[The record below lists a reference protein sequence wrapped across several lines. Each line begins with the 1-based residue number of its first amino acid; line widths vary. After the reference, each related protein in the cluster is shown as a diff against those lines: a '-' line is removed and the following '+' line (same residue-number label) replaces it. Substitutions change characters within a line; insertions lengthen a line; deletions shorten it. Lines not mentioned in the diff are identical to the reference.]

1 MRITRF
7 AQAAVGAA
15 LVASLGACVYAPP
28 RYAPVA
34 NYPATYPAGTYPAP
48 AYGNTTV
55 APMPT
60 EYGRVTN
67 IQVFQTTGAARTQNV
82 PGAILGAVA
91 GAAIGHGVGAAIGGT
106 RARDTA
112 TVLGGVA
119 GLGIGSQVGTGPV
132 AGAPVYRVTVQT
144 DQGVMRFFDVPS
156 PGDLRIGDRVR
167 IDQGVIYH
175 Y

>member
-28 RYAPVA
+28 RYAPMA
-34 NYPATYPAGTYPAP
+34 NYPATYPAGAYPANGYP
-48 AYGNTTV
+48 ATV
-55 APMPT
+55 APVPT

>member
-28 RYAPVA
+28 RYAPMA
-34 NYPATYPAGTYPAP
+34 NYPATYPAGAYPANGYP
-48 AYGNTTV
+48 ATV
-55 APMPT
+55 APVPA

-67 IQVFQTTGAARTQNV
+67 IQVFQATGAARTQNV

-91 GAAIGHGVGAAIGGT
+91 GAAIGHGVGAAIGAT
-106 RARDTA
+106 RAPDTA

>member
-1 MRITRF
+1 MRMTRF
-7 AQAAVGAA
+7 TQATIGAA
-15 LVASLGACVYAPP
+15 LAASLAACVYAPP
-28 RYAPVA
+28 PYAA
-34 NYPATYPAGTYPAP
+34 RYPAVQPAGAYPAAGYPTA
-48 AYGNTTV
+48 V

-67 IQVFQTTGAARTQNV
+67 IQVFQTAGAARTQNV
-82 PGAILGAVA
+82 PGALLGAVA
-91 GAAIGHGVGAAIGGT
+91 GAVIGHGVGEAIGGS

-119 GLGIGSQVGTGPV
+119 GLGVGSQVGTRPV